1 VDVSLL
7 LVEWQRLRTRRIV
20 RVFLVIALLNIV
32 ISGVW
37 VFLKSNRDLE
47 AAETDRRAKVERCL
61 EQFGPPV
68 GGFDPGPRFC
78 ETSEVR
84 DPRFHLTELNR
95 IFEALSLV
103 FTFSMWGLAAS
114 FIGAEWEAGTVGML
128 LTHEPRRL
136 RVLVAKITV
145 AAGAAMVATTILLGL
160 LSLAL
165 MPAAIVR
172 GTTAG
177 TTGAWIGETAEL
189 GIRVIATSG
198 LAAVFGF
205 SLASA
210 ARRTSVA
217 IGVLLLTFLFE
228 IILDRLAPGWIKW
241 QFTQN
246 LARFASGASDVTG
259 SRSIGGA
266 GILLS
271 IYAAGLFTLTA
282 LGFKRR
288 DVA

>member
-1 VDVSLL
+1 MRLL
-7 LVEWQRLRTRRIV
+7 LVEWRRLRTRRIV

-32 ISGVW
+32 VSGVW
-37 VFLKSNRDLE
+37 VFMRSNRDLKGAE
-47 AAETDRRAKVERCL
+47 AARTAQVERCL
-61 EQFGPPV
+61 EQFGPRPP
-68 GGFDPGPRFC
+68 GAGFDPGPRFC
-78 ETSEVR
+78 ENSEAR
-84 DPRFHLTELNR
+84 DPRFHLADLGR

-103 FTFSMWGLAAS
+103 LTFSMWGLAAS

-136 RVLVAKITV
+136 RVLAAKAAVAV
-145 AAGAAMVATTILLGL
+145 GFAVVATTILLGL

-172 GTTAG
+172 GTTEGAS
-177 TTGAWIGETAEL
+177 GAWIGDTAGL
-189 GIRVIATSG
+189 GLRLIAMAG
-198 LAAVFGF
+198 LAALFGF
-205 SLASA
+205 SLATA

-217 IGVLLLTFLFE
+217 IGVLLLAFLFE
-228 IILDRLAPGWIKW
+228 MIIGQLAPGWIKW

-246 LARFASGASDVTG
+246 LTRFASRANDFPEG
-259 SRSIGGA
+259 RSIGSA

-271 IYAAGLFTLTA
+271 IYAAGVFTLTA